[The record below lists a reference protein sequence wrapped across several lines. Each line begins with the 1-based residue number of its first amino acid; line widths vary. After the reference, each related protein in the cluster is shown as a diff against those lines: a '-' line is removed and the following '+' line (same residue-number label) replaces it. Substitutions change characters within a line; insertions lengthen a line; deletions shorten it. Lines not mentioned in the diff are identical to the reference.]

1 MAKSLIRRGYT
12 IDALNRIEGYTP
24 EQFAAALT
32 VRDSDKPD
40 HVPSEALVRLLR
52 RSVAENDRRL
62 REQVGGAL
70 VERLARWGWKGW
82 RWIPENERRDF
93 THDLAVEILTDIR
106 ATLGIDYW
114 EVDFHDNLGKRA
126 IDVFR
131 RRKRSFG
138 PVLPDK
144 GDPEGL
150 PGDDGNAAKALEARS
165 MRIALAK
172 GELTAAELEIYVLFY
187 LDGHPIKFAA
197 GETDIIRITGRKE
210 GTIRNLKTELDRKLK
225 VASMEELL

>member
-1 MAKSLIRRGYT
+1 MAKSLIRRDYT
-12 IDALNRIEGYTP
+12 VDALLRIDGYTP

-40 HVPSEALVRLLR
+40 HIPSEALVRLLR
-52 RSVAENDRRL
+52 RGMAERDLRL
-62 REQVGGAL
+62 QEQVGGVL

-93 THDLAVEILTDIR
+93 THDLAVEILIDVR
-106 ATLGIDYW
+106 RTLGIDYW
-114 EVDFHDNLGKRA
+114 EVDFHDNLSKRA

-131 RRKRSFG
+131 RRKNSFG
-138 PVLPDK
+138 PVLPD
-144 GDPEGL
+144 GRDADGM
-150 PGDDGNAAKALEARS
+150 PGDDGKAAKALEDRA

-172 GELTAAELEIYVLFY
+172 GELTDAELEIYVLSY
-187 LDGHPIKFAA
+187 LDGLPIKFAK
-197 GETDIIRITGRKE
+197 GETDIMRITGRKE

-225 VASMEELL
+225 NASKEDLL